1 MFGIEIAAVLAA
13 STLLGQ
19 PPVAGQSPPPTAEVR
34 QRWRA
39 TVDEGDVNAIAY
51 MLDSGMVTVRTFI
64 DNESNTALHLTAER
78 SEAGATR
85 FLLSRGADPDR
96 NNGYNESPLGI
107 ANARCGLNSPVT
119 QMLLAASR
127 RQ

>member
-1 MFGIEIAAVLAA
+1 MFGIEIAAVAA
-13 STLLGQ
+13 MSAFVGQ
-19 PPVAGQSPPPTAEVR
+19 PPTVEQSVPPTPEVR
-34 QRWRA
+34 QRWRE

-64 DNESNTALHLTAER
+64 DNQSNTALHLTAER
-78 SEAGATR
+78 CDAEATR

-107 ANARCGLNSPVT
+107 AYARCGLNSPVT
-119 QMLLAASR
+119 QMLLGATQ